1 MVLDAYLR
9 SRIQN
14 FSLPDR
20 YQSLYSKQRN
30 AGKSKLNEFTLF
42 NSVADPG
49 PGSCAFLTPGSGI
62 RNQLNELTLFNSVAD
77 PGPGSGIRCLFDPW
91 IQDPES
97 VFPNPGSW
105 ISDPGS
111 WISDPGSQTH
121 MFEILVT
128 IVWVKSS
135 IFL

>member
-30 AGKSKLNEFTLF
+30 AGKSQLNEFTLF
-42 NSVADPG
+42 NSVEDPG
-49 PGSCAFLTPGSGI
+49 PGSGAFLTPGSGI
-62 RNQLNELTLFNSVAD
+62 RNRFFRIPD
-77 PGPGSGIRCLFDPW
+77 PGFRIP
-91 IQDPES
+91 
-97 VFPNPGSW
+97 
-105 ISDPGS
+105 DPGFR
-111 WISDPGSQTH
+111 IPDPGFRIPDPGSQTH
-121 MFEILVT
+121 LFEILVT